1 MLYFA
6 AFAGLCRLQR
16 STLTM
21 NAMRRLLIPVLL
33 ALPLFGCG
41 GGGGASAGDGASG
54 GNGGNPASGPG
65 APAPASEVV
74 VQLRSGE
81 SVDALARA
89 YGLQVLDQ
97 FGRRPIWRL
106 GLPASA
112 DVEATV
118 DTLVRDARVLAAEPN
133 VESEAPETSRRNQ
146 NEPWAIGGDAG
157 TYAAQWAPQAL
168 RLAQA
173 HGLSQGAG
181 VRVAVLDT
189 GIDLDHPALAA
200 RLQRDGAGNVLGRD
214 FVDDDAVADEAGSRA
229 DAGWGHGTHVAGLVA
244 LAAPQARLMPVRV
257 LDPAGQGNAW
267 VLAEALLWA
276 VDPDGDVATD
286 DGAHVVNLSLGTTRP
301 TNLLRRAIALASCD
315 FDDDDDDDEFYRD
328 PGFDDD
334 RARCAARHGAVVM
347 AAAGNSGSDTE
358 LLFPAA
364 ENAQGSLA
372 VTASTEA
379 RRLASFANRGSW
391 VEVAAPGEL
400 IISTVPDG
408 GYGVWSGSSMAAPLA
423 AGSAA
428 LLLATPAPSGDPLLP
443 TQRQWLP
450 TEVAKRIYDRTS
462 QLCGGAW
469 LRQIDAYA
477 ALTDTS
483 APDPAC
489 P

>member
-1 MLYFA
+1 MD
-6 AFAGLCRLQR
+6 
-16 STLTM
+16 
-21 NAMRRLLIPVLL
+21 AMRRLLASMLATVL
-33 ALPLFGCG
+33 AGCG
-41 GGGGASAGDGASG
+41 GGGGSDSG
-54 GNGGNPASGPG
+54 GTTGGGNPAGPP
-65 APAPASEVV
+65 PAAATEVV
-74 VQLRSGE
+74 VQLRSGA
-81 SVDALARA
+81 SVDALAAA

-106 GLPASA
+106 GLPAQASV
-112 DVEATV
+112 DATV
-118 DTLVRDARVLAAEPN
+118 DALTRDARVLAAEPN
-133 VESEAPETSRRNQ
+133 VESEAPETSRRNR
-146 NEPWAIGGDAG
+146 NDPWAIGGDAG
-157 TYAAQWAPQAL
+157 SYATQWAPSAL
-168 RLAQA
+168 RLSQA
-173 HGLSQGAG
+173 HALSQGTG

-189 GIDLDHPALAA
+189 GVDLDHPALAA

-214 FVDDDAVADEAGSRA
+214 FVDDDAVADEGGGRA
-229 DAGWGHGTHVAGLVA
+229 DLGWGHGTHVAGLVA

-276 VDPDGDVATD
+276 VDPDGNPASD

-301 TNLLRRAIALASCD
+301 TNLLRKAIALASCD
-315 FDDDDDDDEFYRD
+315 FDDDDDEDLRD

-334 RARCAARHGAVVM
+334 RARCTARHGAVVM
-347 AAAGNSGSDTE
+347 AAAGNGGSATE
-358 LLFPAA
+358 QLYPAA
-364 ENAQGSLA
+364 EGAEGSLA
-372 VTASTEA
+372 VTASTET

-428 LLLATPAPSGDPLLP
+428 LLLATPAPSGDPMLP
-443 TQRQWLP
+443 TPRQWLP
-450 TEVAKRIYDRTS
+450 TEVAKRVYDRTS
-462 QLCGGAW
+462 QLCGGVS

-483 APDPAC
+483 APDPSC

>member
-1 MLYFA
+1 MK
-6 AFAGLCRLQR
+6 
-16 STLTM
+16 SLTM
-21 NAMRRLLIPVLL
+21 RRHCLPALLSLPLTLVLL
-33 ALPLFGCG
+33 GCG
-41 GGGGASAGDGASG
+41 GGGGAAADSHAGGNAGGSG
-54 GNGGNPASGPG
+54 GLPLG
-65 APAPASEVV
+65 PAPTAPEVV
-74 VQLRSGE
+74 VQLRSGAAI
-81 SVDALARA
+81 DTLAAA

-106 GLPASA
+106 GLPMRA
-112 DVEATV
+112 DVDAVV
-118 DTLVRDARVLAAEPN
+118 DTLVRDGRVLAAEPN
-133 VESEAPETSRRNQ
+133 VQSEVPENRRNGA
-146 NEPWAIGGDAG
+146 WTIGGDAG

-168 RLAQA
+168 RLPQA
-173 HGLSQGAG
+173 HALSEGAG

-189 GIDLDHPALAA
+189 GVDLDHPALAA

-214 FVDDDAVADEAGSRA
+214 FVDDDAVAAEAGSRA
-229 DAGWGHGTHVAGLVA
+229 DPGWGHGTHVAGLVA

-276 VDPDGDVATD
+276 VDPDGNVATD

-301 TNLLRRAIALASCD
+301 TNLLRKAIALASCD
-315 FDDDDDDDEFYRD
+315 FDDDEDDEEDYRD

-334 RARCAARHGAVVM
+334 RARCAARRSAVVM
-347 AAAGNSGSDTE
+347 AAAGNGGSDTE

-364 ENAQGSLA
+364 EGAQGALA

-379 RRLASFANRGSW
+379 RRLASFANRGPW

-400 IISTVPDG
+400 IMSTVPGG

-443 TQRQWLP
+443 TQRQWLS
-450 TEVAKRIYDRTS
+450 TEVAKRVYDRTS
-462 QLCGGAW
+462 QLCGGTW

>member
-1 MLYFA
+1 
-6 AFAGLCRLQR
+6 
-16 STLTM
+16 M
-21 NAMRRLLIPVLL
+21 NATRGSLITSLLSL
-33 ALPLFGCG
+33 ALVGCG
-41 GGGGASAGDGASG
+41 GGGSAGGDGPSG
-54 GNGGNPASGPG
+54 GTGNPAPGPG
-65 APAPASEVV
+65 TPAPAAEVV
-74 VQLRSGE
+74 VQLRTGA
-81 SVDALARA
+81 SVDALAAA

-106 GLPASA
+106 ALTTQT
-112 DVEATV
+112 DVEAV
-118 DTLVRDARVLAAEPN
+118 ADTLARDARVLAAEPN
-133 VESEAPETSRRNQ
+133 AESEAPETSRRNR

-157 TYAAQWAPQAL
+157 SYATQWAPAAL
-168 RLAQA
+168 RLSQA
-173 HGLSQGAG
+173 HALSQGAG

-189 GIDLDHPALAA
+189 GIDLDHPALVG

-214 FVDDDAVADEAGSRA
+214 FVDDDAVADENGARA
-229 DAGWGHGTHVAGLVA
+229 DLGWGHGTHVAGLVA

-257 LDPAGQGNAW
+257 LDPAGAGNAW
-267 VLAEALLWA
+267 VLAEGLLWA
-276 VDPDGDVATD
+276 VDPDGNAATD

-315 FDDDDDDDEFYRD
+315 FDDDDDDDDYAD

-347 AAAGNSGSDTE
+347 AAAGNGGSETE

-364 ENAQGSLA
+364 EGAEGSLA
-372 VTASTEA
+372 VTASTES

-428 LLLATPAPSGDPLLP
+428 LLLATPAPSGDPMLP

-450 TEVAKRIYDRTS
+450 TEVAKRLYDRTS
-462 QLCGGAW
+462 QLCGGPS
-469 LRQIDAYA
+469 LRQIDALA

>member
-1 MLYFA
+1 M
-6 AFAGLCRLQR
+6 
-16 STLTM
+16 M
-21 NAMRRLLIPVLL
+21 NPMMRRPHQLTALLPL
-33 ALPLFGCG
+33 ALLGCG
-41 GGGGASAGDGASG
+41 GGGAGDGSAG
-54 GNGGNPASGPG
+54 GMTGGGGEGPPAALPP
-65 APAPASEVV
+65 PAEVV
-74 VQLRSGE
+74 VQLRGGATI
-81 SVDALARA
+81 DALAAA

-106 GLPASA
+106 GLPPRA
-112 DVEATV
+112 DLDATV
-118 DTLVRDARVLAAEPN
+118 DTLARDARVLAAEPN
-133 VESEAPETSRRNQ
+133 VLSEAPENRRNGA
-146 NEPWAIGGDAG
+146 WTIGGDAG
-157 TYAAQWAPQAL
+157 TYAAQWAPAAL
-168 RLAQA
+168 RLDQA
-173 HGLSQGAG
+173 HAGSQGAS

-189 GIDLDHPALAA
+189 GIDLDHPALVG
-200 RLQRDGAGNVLGRD
+200 RLLRDGAGNVLGRD
-214 FVDDDAVADEAGSRA
+214 FVDDDAVADEVGARA

-267 VLAEALLWA
+267 VLAEGLLWA
-276 VDPDGDVATD
+276 VDPDGNAMTD

-301 TNLLRRAIALASCD
+301 TNLLRKAIALASCD
-315 FDDDDDDDEFYRD
+315 FDDDDDDTEDYRD

-347 AAAGNSGSDTE
+347 AAAGNGGSATE

-364 ENAQGSLA
+364 EGAQGSLA

-379 RRLASFANRGSW
+379 RRLASFANRGPW

-408 GYGVWSGSSMAAPLA
+408 GYGVWNGSSMAAPLA
-423 AGSAA
+423 AGTAA

-443 TQRQWLP
+443 TPRQWLP
-450 TEVAKRIYDRTS
+450 TEVAKRLFDRTS
-462 QLCGGAW
+462 KLCGDTS
-469 LRQIDAYA
+469 LRQIDALA